1 MKLDKESENHN
12 KFKKPIMSVSQTA
25 TNVSRP
31 KCVSERE
38 SGRIR
43 VRWPGRP
50 PRLLLA
56 IAVCSRERLSH
67 PGRPT
72 RTLVHYLCWIETS
85 LVPRILIQIRSEY
98 DQCCNEG
105 ATCRFKQLDGRV
117 DWKSSTWL
125 ANAMLRYHQFL
136 DSVLPRLLLV
146 RWRMWS
152 QCDGAPT
159 HYGAQVQQLLSRRAG
174 GMATKVTGPHN
185 TRPVPVVDT
194 KMATLGVSTLLRNE
208 FSRRLSQLLECP
220 SCHNYMVEDI
230 YQCVNGDSI
239 CSSCKKTM
247 AKCPTCSGDFV
258 DTRCVFAEK
267 IAQEIY
273 YPCKNAQTGCQDMLL
288 MKDRTY
294 HELNCLYRLYSCIK
308 GNKCEWQGTLTNLI
322 KHIEELHKFDST
334 EDITAKFWNYTTT
347 VDSVHELSVFTQ
359 GELFLCV
366 RVYKSDSNKH
376 LFYVTHVGIKENSA
390 KFRYDLSL
398 YTPDA
403 NKQTISLTNITIPNI
418 AEDIDIYESGQGVVL
433 DDFMVK
439 RLVVGDKLR
448 YKFAIRSN
456 EKQA

>member
-1 MKLDKESENHN
+1 MYGLELSVMRLWAPICKNIMWILADITGSLAPFYLDCCSCVGGYGT
-12 KFKKPIMSVSQTA
+12 SVTVTLHTMEHKS
-25 TNVSRP
+25 
-31 KCVSERE
+31 
-38 SGRIR
+38 
-43 VRWPGRP
+43 
-50 PRLLLA
+50 
-56 IAVCSRERLSH
+56 CSY
-67 PGRPT
+67 
-72 RTLVHYLCWIETS
+72 LVGGPVEC
-85 LVPRILIQIRSEY
+85 P
-98 DQCCNEG
+98 
-105 ATCRFKQLDGRV
+105 
-117 DWKSSTWL
+117 
-125 ANAMLRYHQFL
+125 LR
-136 DSVLPRLLLV
+136 
-146 RWRMWS
+146 
-152 QCDGAPT
+152 
-159 HYGAQVQQLLSRRAG
+159 
-174 GMATKVTGPHN
+174 
-185 TRPVPVVDT
+185 DT

-220 SCHNYMVEDI
+220 ACHNYMVEDI

-247 AKCPTCSGDFV
+247 AKCPKCSGDFV

-273 YPCKNAQTGCQDMLL
+273 YPCKNAQTGCQEMLL

-308 GNKCEWQGTLTNLI
+308 GNKCEWKGTLTNLI
-322 KHIEELHKFDST
+322 KHIEESHKFDST

-366 RVYKSDSNKH
+366 RVFKSDSNKH
-376 LFYVTHVGIKENSA
+376 LFYVTHVGIKENSD

-398 YTPDA
+398 YTPDV

-433 DDFMVK
+433 DDFMVR